1 MQQVRIWEIT
11 ADRKLEEIPARYV
24 SLEQWLEDWLA
35 DDISVLDPSLLVIGR
50 QVRASFGGV
59 VDLLGT
65 VRSQTTDGGTD
76 ANRGLVTGLR
86 RSRLRDQR
94 TPASQEQPSL
104 RGERD
109 MGVAAAA
116 NAKVLSQLVEC
127 AAETRR

>member
-1 MQQVRIWEIT
+1 MRLGLQIGPGDDWRENLEKAKVAESLGIEMIT
-11 ADRKLEEIPARYV
+11 TGEAWGRSTVP
-24 SLEQWLEDWLA
+24 WLA
-35 DDISVLDPSLLVIGR
+35 AL
-50 QVRASFGGV
+50 AME
-59 VDLLGT
+59 GT

>member
-1 MQQVRIWEIT
+1 MTKQLLTLDQFCQALPEWYEASNCNEYGDGQQPWFLIR
-11 ADRKLEEIPARYV
+11 DRDRSY
-24 SLEQWLEDWLA
+24 
-35 DDISVLDPSLLVIGR
+35 
-50 QVRASFGGV
+50 GG
-59 VDLLGT
+59 GT